1 MRQGQVQ
8 MNGRQRKAGGRA
20 FTLLELLVVIAIIAL
35 LIAILLPAL
44 ESARKQ
50 AKSVACIAH
59 IKNIASSARV
69 YEADDSSGY
78 GVPVHHLQK
87 NQDPAMPT
95 YVGAYEWGGKSGIGR
110 ADYVPGQQYPLGS
123 KYGTKAGFGP
133 STRPLNNILYPGG
146 FAETRLGGQVTRV
159 QALSDTKLNVE
170 LFKCPGDNG
179 PPAGRQ
185 IGGGGGA
192 GNEMNNYEGPHCP
205 DWLAR
210 SDVSSYDFF
219 GNSYSANLFMIG
231 TQGGGCFL
239 SNSPYLRPL
248 SRVPTPSR
256 VLYFEE
262 NIGRWAWSCRR
273 EKDDCLWIGQGV
285 DPGPT
290 KTVRGWHGRDWTFNR
305 AFVDTHADTQ
315 KIIIEGTE
323 DDDGYF
329 RHYTEE
335 AISFYPPFNC
345 STVGPDDNTQEM
357 RRTSYRCI
365 IVRGQGWAKD
375 TMPADLLDTELNW
388 PGEGRPSY
396 EDCVKTVE

>member
-1 MRQGQVQ
+1 MTANRLD
-8 MNGRQRKAGGRA
+8 RYERGGVKRA

-69 YEADDSSGY
+69 YESDDSNGY
-78 GVPVHHLQK
+78 GIPIHHLQK
-87 NQDPAMPT
+87 EQERANPT
-95 YVGAYEWGGKSGIGR
+95 FIGAYEWGGKSGVGR
-110 ADYVPGQQYPLGS
+110 SGYGTGGIPYGS

-146 FAETRLGGQVTRV
+146 FAEARPGTQPTRIQQL
-159 QALSDTKLNVE
+159 ADTKLNLD
-170 LFKCPGDNG
+170 LFRCPGDNG
-179 PPAGRQ
+179 PPAGS
-185 IGGGGGA
+185 A
-192 GNEMNNYEGPHCP
+192 SGNPGTGVPEYGPDAWKGPHCS
-205 DWLAR
+205 DWLGR

-219 GNSYSANLFMIG
+219 GNSYSANVFMIG
-231 TQGGGCFL
+231 TQGGGCFM
-239 SNSPYLRPL
+239 SNSPYLRPV

-256 VLYFEE
+256 VLYYEE

-273 EKDDCLWIGQGV
+273 EKDDCRWIGLGV

-290 KTVRGWHGRDWTFNR
+290 KAIRGWHGRDWTFNR
-305 AFVDTHADTQ
+305 AFVDSHAETQ
-315 KIIIEGTE
+315 KIVIEGTE
-323 DDDGYF
+323 DDEGYF

-335 AISFYPPFNC
+335 KLSFYPPFIC
-345 STVGPDDNTQEM
+345 YPDNLTDNSSQTM
-357 RRTSYRCI
+357 RETSYRCI

-375 TMPADLLDTELNW
+375 TMPSDLLDTGLNW
-388 PGEGRPSY
+388 PGQGRPSY
-396 EDCVKTVE
+396 EDCVKTEE